1 MKKNPKHYTCG
12 ACKKRFE
19 RVTDDDEATEEY
31 KAKFPGQT
39 AAAQVRVCDD
49 CYKMMGLDNIHQ

>member
-19 RVTDDDEATEEY
+19 SITDEDEITEEY
-31 KAKFPGQT
+31 KAKFPGLS
-39 AAAQVRVCDD
+39 AQVRVCDD
-49 CYKMMGLDNIHQ
+49 CYKMMVLDNIHQ